1 MIQAEQLHARIL
13 EELDLSRDIPD
24 EELTELIHRVLDE
37 ASGREYIPLGKK
49 AELGREL
56 FNAFRKFDLLQEFL
70 EDDKITEIM
79 INGTENIFLEKE
91 GKLIRSGKRF
101 VSREK
106 LEDVIQQIVAGSN
119 RIVNEASPIVDARLP
134 DGSRVNVVLGPIAL
148 NGPIVTIRKF
158 PKEAITMKQLIR
170 WGSICREVK
179 EFLVKLVRA
188 GYNIFISGGTGSGKT
203 TFLNALSQYI
213 PKDERIITIEDNAE
227 LRILD
232 IPNLVTLEARCANLE
247 GTGEI
252 TIRELIRT
260 ALRMRPNRII
270 VGEVRGAEAIDML
283 QALNT
288 GHDGSLS
295 TGHANSPKDMLS
307 RLESMVLMGMDL
319 PLRAVQRQI
328 ASGIDIIVH
337 LGRLR
342 DKSRKVLEVSEI
354 LDYQDGEILVSPLY
368 RFEETGEKDGK
379 IQGTWR
385 KIQLL
390 DECIKRKEQEF
401 LVQFKELIQTFS
413 SLLNTGYSVENAVKE
428 SLKEMQVF
436 YSDDAAIL
444 RELEIMVRQIRVQV
458 PVEQAVEE
466 LSERT
471 KLPDVESF
479 AGVFVTAKRSGG
491 NLMSIIRNTADQI
504 GDKIDVK
511 REIDTMLAAKKYEFQ
526 VMSVIPF
533 GIVLYMTV
541 SFPEF
546 MGNLYGNIAGRGV
559 MTGCLIIYLGAYG
572 LGRKIIEI
580 EV

>member
-56 FNAFRKFDLLQEFL
+56 FNAFQKFDLLQEFL

-283 QALNT
+283 QALICT
-288 GHDGSLS
+288 
-295 TGHANSPKDMLS
+295 
-307 RLESMVLMGMDL
+307 
-319 PLRAVQRQI
+319 I
-328 ASGIDIIVH
+328 
-337 LGRLR
+337 
-342 DKSRKVLEVSEI
+342 
-354 LDYQDGEILVSPLY
+354 
-368 RFEETGEKDGK
+368 
-379 IQGTWR
+379 
-385 KIQLL
+385 
-390 DECIKRKEQEF
+390 
-401 LVQFKELIQTFS
+401 
-413 SLLNTGYSVENAVKE
+413 
-428 SLKEMQVF
+428 
-436 YSDDAAIL
+436 
-444 RELEIMVRQIRVQV
+444 
-458 PVEQAVEE
+458 
-466 LSERT
+466 
-471 KLPDVESF
+471 
-479 AGVFVTAKRSGG
+479 
-491 NLMSIIRNTADQI
+491 
-504 GDKIDVK
+504 
-511 REIDTMLAAKKYEFQ
+511 
-526 VMSVIPF
+526 
-533 GIVLYMTV
+533 
-541 SFPEF
+541 
-546 MGNLYGNIAGRGV
+546 
-559 MTGCLIIYLGAYG
+559 
-572 LGRKIIEI
+572 
-580 EV
+580 